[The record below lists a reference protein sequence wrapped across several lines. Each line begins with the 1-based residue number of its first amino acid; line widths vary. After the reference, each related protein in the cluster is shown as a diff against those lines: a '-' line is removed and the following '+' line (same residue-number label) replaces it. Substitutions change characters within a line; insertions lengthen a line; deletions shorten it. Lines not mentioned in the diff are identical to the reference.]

1 MPGITTPLRERR
13 SRKPTGLPNPPMIV
27 LCGPEK
33 CGKSHEAA
41 RGTGSDLVGIAFWIE
56 IGGSEG
62 TADYYGRVPGA
73 NYEIVPHDGSY
84 QDILDAI
91 RWAVHQPQRVAGK
104 PNMIVVDNGSNLW
117 DMISDEQALFA
128 RRRAVNKAQ
137 DSRRRAPSLDDPVVV
152 DPDLWNRAKD
162 RWGEILWML
171 RRHAGPVVMIARQEI
186 VTAFENDKPTRN
198 TTRKIKAEKNLPAAV
213 DAIVEMHGI
222 GDAYLTGVRTLHWDV
237 KPGDT
242 VRFEDFSI
250 DALLRRM
257 GFEEAATHRQ
267 VTESRPEAYLDEHQ
281 PDRPAQPQRQPQ
293 RRQEAPPAQ
302 GGGQQPALTGKQA
315 VEMVHKALMDENN
328 PMECLRAIREEW
340 GVRTLREIP
349 TQTRM
354 WGEMNADDLITKS
367 LNYVEEQAKKR
378 EQEGAGEQSSGTST
392 LAPGAEE
399 QDQAREHREE
409 RQQSSTAEPQP
420 EQPPLDES
428 GAPPPPPDPEAE
440 EPPPAESPEDTS
452 AAEEPQVLPPQR
464 PAKTAPTRKKADDP
478 KEVARQALF
487 DEAEIQARMKFVTVG
502 EHLGPISETGEPG
515 LGQLRDHVQKH
526 RAEVIALLEEGNEL
540 VLADVYRRAP
550 MPDLGIKKKFAQ
562 YFDRAPSGQR
572 GEVT

>member
-1 MPGITTPLRERR
+1 MPGITTPLRERK
-13 SRKPTGLPNPPMIV
+13 SRRPTGLPNPPMIV

-41 RGTGSDLVGIAFWIE
+41 RGTGSDLIGIAFWIE

-104 PNMIVVDNGSNLW
+104 PNMIVIDNGSNLW

-137 DSRRRAPSLDDPVVV
+137 ESRRRAPSLDDPVVV

-171 RRHAGPVVMIARQEI
+171 RRHAGPVVMIARQEV

-213 DAIVEMHGI
+213 DAIVEMRGI

-267 VTESRPEAYLDEHQ
+267 VTESRPEAYLDEQQ
-281 PDRPAQPQRQPQ
+281 PTQPQRAQQ
-293 RRQEAPPAQ
+293 RPADNE
-302 GGGQQPALTGKQA
+302 LTGPKA
-315 VEMVHKALMDENN
+315 AALIKKALEDPTN
-328 PMECLRAIREEW
+328 PEMALQGIREEW
-340 GVRTLREIP
+340 GIRTLQQIP
-349 TQTRM
+349 TESRLGKM
-354 WGEMNADDLITKS
+354 SADALIARS
-367 LNYVEEQAKKR
+367 LAYIKAQAEKC
-378 EQEGAGEQSSGTST
+378 QQGAGDQQRGETTGTDDGQGETTST
-392 LAPGAEE
+392 PPAAVE
-399 QDQAREHREE
+399 QDQAREHRETPPE
-409 RQQSSTAEPQP
+409 SSAPVPPTP
-420 EQPPLDES
+420 EQE
-428 GAPPPPPDPEAE
+428 
-440 EPPPAESPEDTS
+440 PPAEGAPLRRRTRRPRSRRPLRHPRTPARPRSRRTS
-452 AAEEPQVLPPQR
+452 RPGPRPDAPRGRSRTTRRRSRARLCSTKPRYR
-464 PAKTAPTRKKADDP
+464 PA
-478 KEVARQALF
+478 
-487 DEAEIQARMKFVTVG
+487 
-502 EHLGPISETGEPG
+502 
-515 LGQLRDHVQKH
+515 
-526 RAEVIALLEEGNEL
+526 
-540 VLADVYRRAP
+540 
-550 MPDLGIKKKFAQ
+550 
-562 YFDRAPSGQR
+562 
-572 GEVT
+572 

>member
-41 RGTGSDLVGIAFWIE
+41 RGTGSDLIGLAFWIE

-91 RWAVHQPQRVAGK
+91 RWAVAQPQRVPGK
-104 PNMIVVDNGSNLW
+104 PNMIVIDNGSNLW

-128 RRRAVNKAQ
+128 RRRAVAKAQ
-137 DSRRRAPSLDDPVVV
+137 DNRRRAPSLDDPVVV

-222 GDAYLTGVRTLHWDV
+222 GEAYLTGVRTLHWDV

-242 VRFEDFSI
+242 VKFEDFSI

-267 VTESRPEAYLDEHQ
+267 VTESRPEAYLLEQDQ
-281 PDRPAQPQRQPQ
+281 QRAQQQAPARQQSPA
-293 RRQEAPPAQ
+293 RQENAPQ
-302 GGGQQPALTGKQA
+302 GLNGTQA
-315 VEMVHKALMDENN
+315 VKLIHKALTDENN
-328 PMECLRAIREEW
+328 PLECLRAIREEW
-340 GVRTLREIP
+340 GVRTLRTIP
-349 TQTRM
+349 TETKM
-354 WGEMNADDLITKS
+354 WGRMNADDLITKS
-367 LNYVEEQAKKR
+367 LDYIEQEAKR
-378 EQEGAGEQSSGTST
+378 EQEGAGGQSSESSTPPPGT
-392 LAPGAEE
+392 GG
-399 QDQAREHREE
+399 QDQAREHREDVPQLQE
-409 RQQSSTAEPQP
+409 PSRPQAE
-420 EQPPLDES
+420 EPPSDEHD
-428 GAPPPPPDPEAE
+428 APPPPPDPQAE
-440 EPPPAESPEDTS
+440 EPPLAESPEDTS
-452 AAEEPQVLPPQR
+452 AAEEPQELPPQR
-464 PAKTAPTRKKADDP
+464 PTTRPARSRKKANDP
-478 KEVARQALF
+478 MEVARQALI
-487 DEAEIQARMKFVTVG
+487 DEADVQAKLKFVTVG
-502 EHLGPISETGEPG
+502 EHLGPISEAGEPG
-515 LGQLRDHVQKH
+515 LGQLRDFVQGH
-526 RAEVIALLEEGNEL
+526 RAEVIALLEEAGEPT
-540 VLADVYRRAP
+540 LADVYRRAP
-550 MPDLGIKKKFAQ
+550 MPDLGITQKFAR
-562 YFDRAPSGQR
+562 YFDRAPSG

>member
-257 GFEEAATHRQ
+257 GLEEAATHRQ

-281 PDRPAQPQRQPQ
+281 PTRPAQPQ

-302 GGGQQPALTGKQA
+302 GGGQQPALNGKQA
-315 VEMVHKALMDENN
+315 VEMVHKALTDENN

-409 RQQSSTAEPQP
+409 RQQPSTAEPQP

-452 AAEEPQVLPPQR
+452 AAEEPQVLPPRR

-487 DEAEIQARMKFVTVG
+487 DEAQIQARMKFVTVG
-502 EHLGPISETGEPG
+502 EHLGPISEAGEPG

-550 MPDLGIKKKFAQ
+550 MPDLGIRKKFAQ
-562 YFDRAPSGQR
+562 YFDRAPSGQ
-572 GEVT
+572 

>member
-41 RGTGSDLVGIAFWIE
+41 RGTGSDLIGIAFWIE

-91 RWAVHQPQRVAGK
+91 RWAVHQPQRVTGK
-104 PNMIVVDNGSNLW
+104 PNMIVIDNGSNLW

-267 VTESRPEAYLDEHQ
+267 VTESRPEAYLEEQQ
-281 PDRPAQPQRQPQ
+281 PARPAQPQRQQQ

-302 GGGQQPALTGKQA
+302 RGGQQPALNGKQA
-315 VEMVHKALMDENN
+315 VEMVHKALTDENN

-349 TQTRM
+349 TTTKM
-354 WGEMNADDLITKS
+354 WGDTNADDLITKS
-367 LNYVEEQAKKR
+367 LDYVEKQAKKR
-378 EQEGAGEQSSGTST
+378 EQEGAGGQPAGSSTPPS
-392 LAPGAEE
+392 GAGE

-409 RQQSSTAEPQP
+409 PPPSAPAQPQP
-420 EQPPLDES
+420 EQAPPGES
-428 GAPPPPPDPEAE
+428 DAPPPPDPEAE
-440 EPPPAESPEDTS
+440 EPPPAESPDDTS
-452 AAEEPQVLPPQR
+452 AAEEPQDLPPQR
-464 PAKTAPTRKKADDP
+464 PAKPAPSRKKPDDP
-478 KEVARQALF
+478 KEVARQALL
-487 DEAEIQARMKFVTVG
+487 DEAEVQARVKFVTVG
-502 EHLGPISETGEPG
+502 EHLGSLSEDGEPG
-515 LGQLRDHVQKH
+515 LGQLRDFVQAH
-526 RAEVIALLEEGNEL
+526 RAEVIALLEEADESA
-540 VLADVYRRAP
+540 LADLYRRAP
-550 MPDLGIKKKFAQ
+550 MPDLGIKRKFAE
-562 YFDRAPSGQR
+562 YLDRAPSGQ
-572 GEVT
+572 

>member
-1 MPGITTPLRERR
+1 MPGITTPLRERK
-13 SRKPTGLPNPPMIV
+13 SRRPTGLPNPPMIV

-41 RGTGSDLVGIAFWIE
+41 RGTGSDLIGIAFWIE

-104 PNMIVVDNGSNLW
+104 PNMIVIDNGSNLW

-137 DSRRRAPSLDDPVVV
+137 ESRRRAPSLDDPVVV

-171 RRHAGPVVMIARQEI
+171 RRHAGPVVMIARQEV

-213 DAIVEMHGI
+213 DAIVEMRGI

-267 VTESRPEAYLDEHQ
+267 VTESRPEAYLDEQQ
-281 PDRPAQPQRQPQ
+281 PTQPQRAQQ
-293 RRQEAPPAQ
+293 RPADNE
-302 GGGQQPALTGKQA
+302 LTGPKA
-315 VEMVHKALMDENN
+315 AALIKKALEDPTN
-328 PMECLRAIREEW
+328 PEMALQGIREEW
-340 GVRTLREIP
+340 GIRTLQQLP
-349 TQTRM
+349 TESRLGKM
-354 WGEMNADDLITKS
+354 SADALIARS
-367 LNYVEEQAKKR
+367 LAYIKAQAEKR
-378 EQEGAGEQSSGTST
+378 QQGAGDQQRGEATGTDDGQGETTST
-392 LAPGAEE
+392 PPATVE
-399 QDQAREHREE
+399 QDKAREHRETPPE
-409 RQQSSTAEPQP
+409 SSAPVPPTP
-420 EQPPLDES
+420 EQEPPAE
-428 GAPPPPPDPEAE
+428 GATPPPPDPQAE
-440 EPPPAESPEDTS
+440 ELPSAETPEDTS
-452 AAEEPQVLPPQR
+452 AAEEPQDIPAR
-464 PAKTAPTRKKADDP
+464 PAARRAPRKKPNDP
-478 KEVARQALF
+478 TEIARQALL
-487 DEAEIQARMKFVTVG
+487 DEAEVQARLKFTTRRD
-502 EHLGPISETGEPG
+502 LLQPIYANGEPG
-515 LGQLRDHVQKH
+515 LAQLRDFVQGQ
-526 RAEVIALLEEGNEL
+526 RAEVIALLEENDQP

-550 MPDLGIKKKFAQ
+550 MPDLGLAKKFAP
-562 YFDRAPSGQR
+562 YFDSAPAGQ
-572 GEVT
+572 